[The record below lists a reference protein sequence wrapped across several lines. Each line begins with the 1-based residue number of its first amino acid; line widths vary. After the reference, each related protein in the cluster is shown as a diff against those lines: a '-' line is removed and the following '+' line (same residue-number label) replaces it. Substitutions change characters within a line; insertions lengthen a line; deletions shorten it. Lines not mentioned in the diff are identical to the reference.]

1 MACIRCGREEKIE
14 NHHIIARID
23 GGGDEPENKE
33 PLCDACHDYEHA
45 RREILASIQRW
56 EGKLVAARKVSRR
69 LAIRSHL
76 EVLRHRLEV
85 LDSLNSPEQIR
96 LTGKY
101 TTYWTDETT
110 HEIVPIPKEAEDQN
124 LEMAEQAKLF

>member
-1 MACIRCGREEKIE
+1 MVCIRCGREEKIE
-14 NHHIIARID
+14 NHHIIARIK

-33 PLCDACHDYEHA
+33 PRCSACHHYEHA
-45 RREILASIQRW
+45 RREILAGIQRW
-56 EGKLVAARKVSRR
+56 EEELVVARKVSRR
-69 LAIRSHL
+69 LAIRAHL
-76 EVLRHRLEV
+76 EMLRHRLEV

-110 HEIVPIPKEAEDQN
+110 HEVVSIPKEPEN
-124 LEMAEQAKLF
+124 RTLEKADQAKLF